1 MFVSTC
7 KIRVRYA
14 ETDQMGY
21 AYYGT
26 YPAYLEVARVEALR
40 SLGIRYADM
49 EQDGVMLPVRDLSL
63 RYRRPLKYDELFTV
77 TTEIPSL
84 PDGSRLFFRYQIH
97 NEAGELCTEAETT
110 LVFASTATGRPVP
123 PTEGVVEALSP
134 FFTE

>member
-1 MFVSTC
+1 
-7 KIRVRYA
+7 
-14 ETDQMGY
+14 MGY

-26 YPAYLEVARVEALR
+26 YPTYFEVARVEALR
-40 SLGIRYADM
+40 VLGIRYADM
-49 EQDGVMLPVRDLSL
+49 EQDGIMLPVRDLNI
-63 RYRRPLKYDELFTV
+63 RYRRPLKYDEFFNV

-84 PDGSRLFFRYQIH
+84 PDRSRIFFRYRIH

-123 PTEGVVEALSP
+123 PSAGVVEALSP

>member
-1 MFVSTC
+1 MFVTTC

-21 AYYGT
+21 AYYGN

-40 SLGIRYADM
+40 TLGIRYADM
-49 EQDGVMLPVRDLSL
+49 EQEGVMLPVRDLSI

-77 TTEIPSL
+77 TTEIPTL
-84 PDGSRLFFRYQIH
+84 PDASRIVFRYQIH

-110 LVFASTATGRPVP
+110 LVFASTSTGRPVP
-123 PTEGVVEALSP
+123 PVRAIVEALAP
-134 FFTE
+134 YLTE